1 MSEKALDKQIETLR
15 ALLGQ
20 DKDSKVGLSKPK
32 PPIDER
38 IEPRLHSEST
48 DNTLDE
54 NLEDK
59 KNARTIFSNENEELT
74 EIKEDVTDQIKP
86 LPMATKTF
94 TPRDFLHFKKH
105 SNEQSLVLI
114 KRFLSKHGKP
124 EENSSELQALTSAI
138 SRIIS
143 KSTQKESDNS

>member
-20 DKDSKVGLSKPK
+20 DKDSKIGLSKPK
-32 PPIDER
+32 PSIEER
-38 IEPRLHSEST
+38 IEPSLHSEST
-48 DNTLDE
+48 DNTQSE
-54 NLEDK
+54 NLEDD
-59 KNARTIFSNENEELT
+59 NASAIFSNENEELT
-74 EIKEDVTDQIKP
+74 EIKSDVTDQIKP